1 MYPESAYLYRII
13 DNPAYFDRY
22 TLCFETLDGQP
33 FIAGASDDPFAPGG
47 FGQYCGDWHV
57 PEDQDMGAE
66 IGFDDL
72 PEPVQRYAAMI
83 EG

>member
-1 MYPESAYLYRII
+1 MYPENSTLYRII
-13 DNPAYFDRY
+13 DNPEYFDRY
-22 TLCFETLDGQP
+22 TLAFLTDDGLS
-33 FIAGASDDPFAPGG
+33 FIVGASVDPFAPGG

-66 IGFDDL
+66 ISFDDL